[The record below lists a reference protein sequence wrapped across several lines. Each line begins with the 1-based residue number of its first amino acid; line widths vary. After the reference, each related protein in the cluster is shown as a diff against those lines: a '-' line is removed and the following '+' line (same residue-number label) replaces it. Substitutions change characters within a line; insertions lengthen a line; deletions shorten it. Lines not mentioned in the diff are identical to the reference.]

1 MILIADSG
9 STKADWALIKNDGSV
24 IRAHTMGLNP
34 YFHGPDKVAAVLSA
48 PEFLES
54 IPTGEIS
61 TLHFYGAG
69 CPDEHFCSIMRTGL
83 ERIFTRATIEVEHD
97 LLGAARATC
106 GRKPGISGILGTG
119 SNSCRYDGNRVVD
132 NIPALGHVLGD
143 DGGGVHLGRLALR
156 TWYYRELPQ
165 ELELDFNAT
174 WPEGK
179 DAVIHRI
186 YGGEGQNVQIAKFA
200 AFLVKHR
207 EHPFARKLID
217 SAFREFAVRQ
227 LKKYSGWQETE
238 VNLVG
243 SIADLLSK
251 EVREVFASEGLRTGR
266 IIRKPIDSLVEF
278 HREEPR
284 V

>member
-1 MILIADSG
+1 MILVADSG
-9 STKADWALIKNDGSV
+9 STKADWALIKKDGSV
-24 IRAHTMGLNP
+24 IQSHTMGLNP
-34 YFHGPDKVAAVLSA
+34 YFHGPDKVEAVLRE
-48 PEFLES
+48 PEFTRSVPVQEVEALY
-54 IPTGEIS
+54 
-61 TLHFYGAG
+61 FYGAG
-69 CPDEHFCSIMRTGL
+69 CPDDHFCSIMRAGL
-83 ERIFTRATIEVEHD
+83 ERVFTRAKIEVEHD

-106 GRKPGISGILGTG
+106 GRKPGIAGILGTG

-143 DGGGVHLGRLALR
+143 DGGGVHLGRLILR
-156 TWYYRELPQ
+156 AWYYRELPL
-165 ELELDFNAT
+165 ELEQDFHAT

-179 DAVIHRI
+179 DAVMHRI
-186 YGGEGQNVQIAKFA
+186 YGGEGQNVHIAKFA
-200 AFLVKHR
+200 GFLVNHK

-227 LKKYSGWQETE
+227 LKKYEGWQETE

-243 SIADLLSK
+243 SIAELLSK

-278 HREEPR
+278 HREGVR
-284 V
+284 A